1 MRTIQSIEHILK
13 RPYFLLFS
21 ILLFFTPLIFSQN
34 TNELFEFPKMFFV
47 FILSLLIILIFTLD
61 TIIRHKKITAPNLLL
76 VIFLFITVVSTI
88 FSTHPYT
95 SLLGYYSRF
104 NDSLFSYFIYFSL
117 CLICINRI
125 SKEDYDK
132 LLKLIL
138 LSTIPVSLYGI
149 AQNFP

>member
-76 VIFLFITVVSTI
+76 VIFLFITVVSTV
-88 FSTHPYT
+88 FSTHKYT

-117 CLICINRI
+117 CLIVLIRFQKKVKI
-125 SKEDYDK
+125 S
-132 LLKLIL
+132 
-138 LSTIPVSLYGI
+138 
-149 AQNFP
+149 F